1 MGNSE
6 RELRRLWAAQGVT
19 KDRQDALIREIKAKA
34 LPGSCVG
41 PFIIGGSVREPEGE
55 K

>member
-6 RELRRLWAAQGVT
+6 RELRRLWTEQGVT
-19 KDRQDALIREIKAKA
+19 KGRQDALIREIKAKA
-34 LPGSCVG
+34 QPGSRVG

-55 K
+55 E